1 LLRKSDE
8 YAQFNSFFSTDSWP
22 DNRIHQVFTKVNP
35 MQAPASMYQ
44 FLVVGG
50 MLAITPGP
58 NMVYVMSRSI
68 AQGRGAGLISLA
80 GVMIGYLF
88 YMFSAAFGITAL
100 LLKVPAASAVLGAM
114 GSMYLVYLAWQA
126 VKPGGRSPFEVR
138 QFAQEPPLRLLAMGA
153 TTSVLNPKLAMLFI
167 SLLPQFIDH
176 RRSDVFGQSLL
187 LGSLLIAAFAL
198 ANGLVALGS
207 GGMAKFLSGRPTLLL
222 AQRWAM
228 GGVLAGLGIHLGV
241 DSMRLLVIA

>member
-1 LLRKSDE
+1 
-8 YAQFNSFFSTDSWP
+8 
-22 DNRIHQVFTKVNP
+22 
-35 MQAPASMYQ
+35 MQDVGTMYQ
-44 FLVVGG
+44 FLAVGG

-80 GVMIGYLF
+80 GVMLGYLF

-100 LLKVPAASAVLGAM
+100 ILKVPGASAALGAT
-114 GSMYLVYLAWQA
+114 GSIYLLYLAWQA

-138 QFAQEPPLRLLAMGA
+138 QLSKAPPMRLLAMGA
-153 TTSVLNPKLAMLFI
+153 TTSLLNPKLAMLFI

-176 RRSDVFGQSLL
+176 QRTDVMGQSLM
-187 LGSLLIAAFAL
+187 LGALLIAAFAL

-207 GGMAKFLSGRPTLLL
+207 SGMAKFLNGRPTLLL
-222 AQRWAM
+222 AQRWIM
-228 GGVLAGLGIHLGV
+228 GVMLAGLGISLGV
-241 DSMRLLVIA
+241 DSLRLFLIS